1 MNLKEVQSIIK
12 NFEKSNLTEL
22 ELDNEGFHIRLSKLN
37 SPSIIE
43 PKCVETVVE
52 EKPKEIEEKNKFY
65 LKSPIVGTFYAASG
79 PNQPPFV
86 KVGDKVTAKQTVC
99 IIEAM
104 KIMNE
109 ITSPIDGVVTEIKVT
124 NGEAVGFDQVL
135 MVIE

>member
-1 MNLKEVQSIIK
+1 MNLKEVQTIIK

-22 ELDNEGFHIRLSKLN
+22 ELTNEGFHIRLSKLTN
-37 SPSIIE
+37 PTILKKE
-43 PKCVETVVE
+43 YVELQNNQKHDE
-52 EKPKEIEEKNKFY
+52 DCEKNKFC
-65 LKSPIVGTFYAASG
+65 LKSPIVGTFYTASG

-86 KVGDKVTAKQTVC
+86 KVGDKVSAKQTLC

-109 ITSPIDGVVTEIKVT
+109 ITSPIDGVVTEIKVA